1 MNQLTLNEEI
11 LLLAIW
17 KLKYNAYPVSIRDE
31 VMKMTNRN
39 LVYGTLYR
47 SLDYVQKKGYVVSK
61 RGEPTAERGGKG
73 KLFFKLTDSGITAL
87 LKARELHQSIWDDI
101 NTVSLENS
109 KAKS

>member
-1 MNQLTLNEEI
+1 MNMLTLNEEV

-17 KLKYNAYPVSIRDE
+17 KLKDNAYPVSIRDE

-47 SLDYVQKKGYVVSK
+47 SLDYVQKKGYVTSK

-73 KLFFKLTDSGITAL
+73 KLFFNLTSGGINEL
-87 LKARELHQSIWDDI
+87 LKARELHRSIWNDI
-101 NTVSLENS
+101 NIVSLE
-109 KAKS
+109 KGKIKY

>member
-1 MNQLTLNEEI
+1 MNQLTFNEEI

-17 KLKYNAYPVSIRDE
+17 KLQINAYPVSIRDE

-47 SLDYVQKKGYVVSK
+47 SLDYAQKKGYVVSK

-73 KLFFKLTDSGITAL
+73 KLFFKLSDEGINAL

-101 NTVSLENS
+101 NTASLKNS
-109 KAKS
+109 KVKS

>member
-1 MNQLTLNEEI
+1 MLTLNEEV
-11 LLLAIW
+11 LLIAIW
-17 KLKYNAYPVSIRDE
+17 KLKDNAYPVSIRDE

-47 SLDYVQKKGYVVSK
+47 SLDYAQKKGYVSSN

-73 KLFFKLTDSGITAL
+73 KLFFNLTTDGINAL

-101 NTVSLENS
+101 NILSLEEG
-109 KAKS
+109 KIKY